1 MKTRCS
7 VVVCFLLSA
16 ALLAQSAK
24 QSKDETAIKNL
35 DRQWS
40 EAVQAKDLD
49 RSVSFYGS
57 GASVFPFSAPIASGP
72 ENIRQLWQN
81 LFGAPGFHLE
91 FSPRKI
97 EVSKSGDMAYDT
109 GTFELTVNDAQ
120 GNPTTT
126 PGKYVVVWRE
136 QNGQWKAV
144 ADIFNTDK

>member
-16 ALLAQSAK
+16 AMLAQSAK
-24 QSKDETAIKNL
+24 QNKDETAIKNL
-35 DRQWS
+35 DQQWS

-49 RSVSFYGS
+49 KSVSFYGK
-57 GASVFPFSAPIASGP
+57 GASVFPFNAPIASGP
-72 ENIRQLWQN
+72 ENIRQLWQH

-91 FSPRKI
+91 FSPTKI
-97 EVSKSGDMAYDT
+97 EVSKSGDMAYDI
-109 GTFELTVNDAQ
+109 GTFELTMNDAQ

-126 PGKYVVVWRE
+126 PGKYVVVWRK

-144 ADIFNTDK
+144 ADIFNIDK